1 MRPVNIRTKVIF
13 GVVLFVTLLFIIVEY
28 QHKTTLDGL
37 IAQSEEARNKLLI
50 ETALPVLS
58 LNLSFG
64 LHDANTAYLEKIAA
78 DNENILA
85 LVLKDGEGTVLF
97 RYVHPDRSGNH
108 ETSIIERG
116 IRDNVTQHMIGHL
129 HVEFSNHYI
138 ATLRAEH
145 RSFTLQFLLAFLL
158 FMALFVFLLN
168 AAFTPLKEL
177 LSEIQRFNP
186 QHPGSIFA
194 LTSKRDEVGIIQNAF
209 AQMAGRIREYN
220 EEREELTRN
229 LEEKVQERTLLL
241 NEQKEALLK
250 ANSTLEKQIATIR
263 DQEEMLISQSRLA
276 AMGEMMSMI
285 AHQWRQPLATMSL
298 MITDY
303 DLRSMMQGFER
314 DERDQILKKISETL
328 GYMSETVNDFQ
339 TYFKPNNA
347 SEEAPV
353 ADIIERAVHFTQV
366 RLNLY
371 EIAVDV
377 SCDDA
382 ARLNTY
388 VNELVQV
395 LVNLLNNAV
404 DAIKE
409 RKPERKWIGIEVI
422 DSDGE
427 VCICVSDSG
436 GGIPESI
443 IDKVFEPYFSTK
455 SKNGTGLGLYMAKMI
470 VEKHGHGTVAVE
482 NIEGGARFVLRFSK
496 AR

>member
-1 MRPVNIRTKVIF
+1 
-13 GVVLFVTLLFIIVEY
+13 
-28 QHKTTLDGL
+28 
-37 IAQSEEARNKLLI
+37 
-50 ETALPVLS
+50 
-58 LNLSFG
+58 
-64 LHDANTAYLEKIAA
+64 
-78 DNENILA
+78 
-85 LVLKDGEGTVLF
+85 
-97 RYVHPDRSGNH
+97 
-108 ETSIIERG
+108 
-116 IRDNVTQHMIGHL
+116 
-129 HVEFSNHYI
+129 
-138 ATLRAEH
+138 
-145 RSFTLQFLLAFLL
+145 
-158 FMALFVFLLN
+158 
-168 AAFTPLKEL
+168 
-177 LSEIQRFNP
+177 
-186 QHPGSIFA
+186 
-194 LTSKRDEVGIIQNAF
+194 
-209 AQMAGRIREYN
+209 
-220 EEREELTRN
+220 
-229 LEEKVQERTLLL
+229 
-241 NEQKEALLK
+241 
-250 ANSTLEKQIATIR
+250 
-263 DQEEMLISQSRLA
+263 
-276 AMGEMMSMI
+276 
-285 AHQWRQPLATMSL
+285 

-303 DLRSMMQGFER
+303 DLRSMMQGFDR